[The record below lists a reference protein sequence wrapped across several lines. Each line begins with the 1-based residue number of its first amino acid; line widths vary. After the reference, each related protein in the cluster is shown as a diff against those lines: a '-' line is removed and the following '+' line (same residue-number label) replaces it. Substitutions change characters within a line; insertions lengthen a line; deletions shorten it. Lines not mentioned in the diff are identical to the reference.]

1 MTISLTCCQCSY
13 NFTIDSLNFG
23 VSTIIYSVILNH
35 FLKYLF
41 AFLMTALHTLS
52 EISLQAHTLNILH
65 IILQGS
71 WTS

>member
-52 EISLQAHTLNILH
+52 EISL
-65 IILQGS
+65 
-71 WTS
+71 